1 MLDPLQTSRQLALL
15 VAHAKALILRACLQA
30 SLKMLLMTQKTDTE
44 NLESEVTGKDIVLLH
59 MHDESN
65 STIYGIVIS

>member
-15 VAHAKALILRACLQA
+15 VAYAKALILRACLQA

-65 STIYGIVIS
+65 TTIYGIVIS

>member
-15 VAHAKALILRACLQA
+15 VAHAKVLILRACLQA